1 MCTQGTASLLVDALT
16 RQRKAS
22 ADIKTVEDHRRTPP
36 RKTVEIG
43 KSIKQQEWK
52 KASSHQDVPDNSK
65 SYCVPACV
73 NRDTV
78 ALFATLDGGVLCRE
92 EAQETTPGFGARAQ
106 LQNKTIKPVC
116 LPDIDDNPDCD
127 VPMYVAGW
135 GYTEP
140 LIRKNQSLSKDMD
153 GSHAKEDLTTV
164 NSGSEKKSQE
174 VTEDTTEY
182 FDYEDVATP
191 GSSFK
196 NKFPDMLQE
205 ARVRLIPNEEC
216 DKLYNDSSLHG
227 NIVCAMHDFGSICSG
242 DGGGPLVYKT
252 KDDRWTLMG
261 LITATELPCNVT
273 DLPMYFVRIKSFMDN
288 FILPHRVS
296 ECEEPPSDTKGTTSR
311 YGYALAAPLIINT
324 MYAVS
329 SLAAENTDKGKQRQ

>member
-1 MCTQGTASLLVDALT
+1 
-16 RQRKAS
+16 
-22 ADIKTVEDHRRTPP
+22 
-36 RKTVEIG
+36 
-43 KSIKQQEWK
+43 
-52 KASSHQDVPDNSK
+52 
-65 SYCVPACV
+65 
-73 NRDTV
+73 
-78 ALFATLDGGVLCRE
+78 
-92 EAQETTPGFGARAQ
+92 
-106 LQNKTIKPVC
+106 
-116 LPDIDDNPDCD
+116 
-127 VPMYVAGW
+127 MYVAGW

-140 LIRKNQSLSKDMD
+140 LIRKNQSLSEDMD
-153 GSHAKEDLTTV
+153 GSHAKEDLMTV

-242 DGGGPLVYKT
+242 DSGGPLVYKT

-288 FILPHRVS
+288 FILPCHNNFNNKGVPCRQQRRDGSQGTERVRENYCQRYPVAGYVFRS
-296 ECEEPPSDTKGTTSR
+296 QQEAIQLRCQNGSGSVYPP
-311 YGYALAAPLIINT
+311 YNFH
-324 MYAVS
+324 
-329 SLAAENTDKGKQRQ
+329 